1 VRDAPLLPAAARP
14 WERLP
19 VPHLLTGA
27 LCAGLALSLLVRA
40 RGGWLVLA
48 AGACALLGLS
58 PGRGRAVWLGG
69 ALVLAGLWWG
79 SARLDRLDSS
89 VLQAEIGRAASARV
103 EVTGPARRS
112 PFAVR
117 VPVRVM
123 RFGDVAV
130 RERARLDLPPE
141 RAPPQGA
148 ILEVV
153 ATLARPRPAE
163 GPGDFDE
170 ARYLGRQGIH
180 VVLRAASFRVVGR
193 RGGLGGVAD
202 RLRHAVSSSLATVPR
217 GERRAVLAGV
227 VLGEDEGLADELRER
242 FRASGLY
249 HLLAVSGQNVAYVM
263 AGMILLAWALHLP
276 RWVGQVGALG
286 AVGGYVLAV
295 GWQPSVARAGVA
307 GSLASLAWLASRPAD
322 RWYFLLVGAAVL
334 LGWNPYGLLE
344 PGFQLSFAAVAAIFV
359 LVPRLDRRLEG
370 YPLPAKLAGVVSV
383 SAACGL
389 ATAPILW
396 LHFGAVPLYSVPA
409 NALAAPVV
417 APLLGLALAAAAL
430 HPVLPAA
437 AAALAWTDAWLAAYL
452 AFCARLVGGLPHAQ
466 ATSLEALAL
475 LLAGAVGV
483 ALVVGGKSRRLRRS
497 AVLAG
502 VVLALVVAWRSA
514 PTGDPPPP
522 PAGLRLT
529 VLDVGQGDAILLQVA
544 EGAVLVDQGPPEGE
558 VADQLDELGVERLT
572 ALVLTHPQRDHVG
585 GAAEVLER
593 VDVETILDSG
603 IREPSADWSAAFAVA
618 RRDRVRVVTARAGQR
633 FRVGRLRL
641 AMLWPDG
648 PAPPGADPNDHAI
661 VIVASYGD
669 VDALLT
675 ADAEGNVTV
684 PLRPPPVEILK
695 VAHHG
700 SADER
705 LPALLKLLRPELALV
720 SVGSGN
726 DYGHPAPSTTAAL
739 ESFPGLEVYRTDRD
753 GRVTVETD
761 GERIFVSEAR

>member
-1 VRDAPLLPAAARP
+1 VSGAPALRRVARCV
-14 WERLP
+14 ERLP
-19 VPHLLTGA
+19 APHLLAGA
-27 LCAGLALSLLVRA
+27 LCVGLALALVVRES
-40 RGGWLVLA
+40 GGGLALA
-48 AGACALLGLS
+48 AAAFALLGLAA
-58 PGRGRAVWLGG
+58 GRRRAVFLGG
-69 ALVLAGLWWG
+69 ALALAGLWWG
-79 SARLDRLDSS
+79 STRLETLDAS
-89 VLQAEIGRAASARV
+89 LLEAEIGRAASARV

-112 PFAVR
+112 EFTVR
-117 VPVRVM
+117 VPVRVL
-123 RFGDVAV
+123 RFGSVELS
-130 RERARLDLPPE
+130 ERARLDLPPE

-153 ATLARPRPAE
+153 ATVARPRRAKE
-163 GPGDFDE
+163 AGDFDE
-170 ARYLGRQGIH
+170 AGYLRRQGVH
-180 VVLRAASFRVVGR
+180 VVLRAGRFRVVGR
-193 RGGLGGVAD
+193 RGGIGGLAD
-202 RLRHAVSSSLATVPR
+202 RLRHAVTRSLATVPP
-217 GERRAVLAGV
+217 GERRSVLAGV
-227 VLGEDEGLADELRER
+227 VLGEDEGLGDKLRER

-276 RWVGQVGALG
+276 RWIGQLGALA

-295 GWQPSVARAGVA
+295 GWQPSVVRAGVA
-307 GSLASLAWLASRPAD
+307 GGLASLAWLASRPSD

-334 LGWNPYGLLE
+334 LGWNPYSLLD
-344 PGFQLSFAAVAAIFV
+344 PGFQLSFAAVAAIFL
-359 LVPRLDRRLEG
+359 LVPRIERRLEG
-370 YPLPAKLAGVVSV
+370 YPLPAKLAAIVSV

-396 LHFGAVPLYSVPA
+396 LHFGAIPLYSVPA

-437 AAALAWTDAWLAAYL
+437 AAALVWTDAWLAAYL

-466 ATSLEALAL
+466 ATSVEALGL
-475 LLAGAVGV
+475 LLGAAAGV
-483 ALVVGGKSRRLRRS
+483 ALLVFAKTRRLRRS
-497 AVLAG
+497 AVLVGLA
-502 VVLALVVAWRSA
+502 LALVVAWRSA
-514 PTGDPPPP
+514 PNDERPPPP
-522 PAGLRLT
+522 SGLRLT

-544 EGAVLVDQGPPEGE
+544 QGAVLVDQGPPEAE
-558 VADQLDELGVERLT
+558 VADQLEELGVERLA

-593 VDVETILDSG
+593 VSVETVLDPG
-603 IREPSADWSAAFAVA
+603 IPAPSADQESALSAA
-618 RRDRVRVVTARAGQR
+618 RRHRVSVVTAYAGQR
-633 FRVGRLRL
+633 FRIGRLRL
-641 AMLWPDG
+641 DVLWPDG
-648 PAPPGADPNDHAI
+648 PAPSGGDPNDHAI
-661 VIVASYGD
+661 VILASYGS

-705 LPALLKLLRPELALV
+705 LPQLLELLRPRVALV

-739 ESFPGLEVYRTDRD
+739 EAFPSLEVYRTDRN
-753 GRVTVETD
+753 GRVTIETD
-761 GERIFVSEAR
+761 GERITVSEAG